1 VASRLI
7 LKTQALAIHCDQASC
22 DKQNRTTGQTIQK
35 EKDEEADE
43 QS

>member
-22 DKQNRTTGQTIQK
+22 DKQNSKTCQNIQK
-35 EKDEEADE
+35 EDEEADE